1 MKQMETTE
9 KKIGDSTFY
18 IKPFPAFV
26 AANISGDLAALITPL
41 LGGLAPL
48 LGEGEN
54 KEENVMD
61 RDVGDVLPSLS
72 AAFSSLSG
80 DKFERLMKKLLID
93 HKNIAVVNED
103 VTDGEVQVLTY
114 DTANEVFCGEVQ
126 DMYILCWEVIR
137 LNFKGFF
144 KKLGARFG
152 GVIQGLMSKVENPS
166 TVSGE
171 TLT

>member
-1 MKQMETTE
+1 MKQLETTE
-9 KKIGDSTFY
+9 KKIGDSVFY

-48 LGEGEN
+48 LGEGGN
-54 KEENVMD
+54 NEENVMD

-80 DKFERLMKKLLID
+80 EKFERMMKKLLID
-93 HKNIAVVNED
+93 HKNIAVMNEA
-103 VTDGEVQVLTY
+103 VTGGEVQVLTY

-144 KKLGARFG
+144 KKLGTRFG
-152 GVIQGLMSKVENPS
+152 GVIQGLMSKAGNPS
-166 TVSGE
+166 TTNGE